1 VGACLC
7 VSSACSGP
15 ESNDQGVGE
24 TGEGQGPDKLD
35 DKPIQNGEDRDKR
48 DEISRWKARH
58 WPQRLARLVS
68 TLSAEAACLPG
79 PSEFVCLWNAG
90 ESGEQREH
98 WPPRSDL
105 SRHVQT
111 TFGSEEI
118 SHDFRTCIHAPL
130 SRWTRSPVTHERD
143 RPGATA
149 RGLERGMGTCMILLI
164 HAWPLSVAWK
174 GLMSHDVTCHP
185 LLQDSANRERQ
196 RFIATICVLKK
207 TLRGRTAAQGT
218 VRRARRPVIS

>member
-1 VGACLC
+1 MEGAALAAEIGKA
-7 VSSACSGP
+7 SQHLFGW
-15 ESNDQGVGE
+15 GGLL
-24 TGEGQGPDKLD
+24 TG
-35 DKPIQNGEDRDKR
+35 
-48 DEISRWKARH
+48 
-58 WPQRLARLVS
+58 
-68 TLSAEAACLPG
+68 G
-79 PSEFVCLWNAG
+79 PSKSVTLPSECG
-90 ESGEQREH
+90 GSGEQREH

-118 SHDFRTCIHAPL
+118 SHGFQACIHAPL
-130 SRWTRSPVTHERD
+130 SRWTRSPVTYERD

-149 RGLERGMGTCMILLI
+149 KGFDRGMGTCMILLI

-185 LLQDSANRERQ
+185 LFQDNASRERQ
-196 RFIATICVLKK
+196 RLIAAICVLKK

-218 VRRARRPVIS
+218 VRRARRPVISCEATRGGKMSSRSFRLRDPCRRLQLGA

>member
-58 WPQRLARLVS
+58 WPQRLASLAS

-90 ESGEQREH
+90 DQGSNGSIGHR
-98 WPPRSDL
+98 DL
-105 SRHVQT
+105 TSHVISR
-111 TFGSEEI
+111 
-118 SHDFRTCIHAPL
+118 
-130 SRWTRSPVTHERD
+130 
-143 RPGATA
+143 RP
-149 RGLERGMGTCMILLI
+149 
-164 HAWPLSVAWK
+164 
-174 GLMSHDVTCHP
+174 
-185 LLQDSANRERQ
+185 SA
-196 RFIATICVLKK
+196 
-207 TLRGRTAAQGT
+207 
-218 VRRARRPVIS
+218 VRRFPMTSKPAFMHHCHDGHAAL